1 MKSYLVGGAVR
12 DTLMGLNPKDRD
24 WVVVGATSEE
34 MLSLGFSQVGADF
47 PVFLHPETGEEYAL
61 ARTERKTGN
70 GYHGFTTD
78 FNPNVTLYEDLAR
91 RDLTINSMAMDV
103 GTGEIFDPFNGRQ
116 DLEKKI
122 LRHTTVAFAE
132 DPLRVIRLARFF
144 ARYEFFTV
152 DPMTEDL
159 CQDLCNEGALDH
171 LSSERFWAELQ
182 KVFTEHHPERFF
194 TFLYYCD
201 ALERVDFFRKVFG
214 FRLNDTVH
222 NQPLLGQVRDTAKSM
237 AEQLVNPGERFMHF
251 IGATAKDYSP
261 GGDTRAYTIRD
272 NLRRFYQRASSSPEA
287 IYTIMLQAKAWSE
300 GSTYTDFVNA
310 LLLGEGRRNLLV
322 SDGMV
327 MAKLRNKTQKV
338 KAADFP
344 GVEGKALGE
353 AIKAARI
360 EIIEEVLDSINF

>member
-1 MKSYLVGGAVR
+1 MKTFLVGGAVR
-12 DTLMGLNPKDRD
+12 DMLMGLNPKDRD
-24 WVVVGATSEE
+24 WVVVGSTPEE

-61 ARTERKTGN
+61 ARTERKTGD

-78 FNPNVTLYEDLAR
+78 FNPSVTLYEDLAR

-103 GTGEIFDPFNGRQ
+103 GTGEIFDPFNGRR
-116 DLEKKI
+116 DLENKV
-122 LRHTTVAFAE
+122 LRHTTDAFSE

-152 DPMTEDL
+152 DPRSQHL
-159 CQDLCNEGALDH
+159 CQDLCEDGSLNH
-171 LSSERFWAELQ
+171 LSSERFWAEIQ
-182 KVFTEHHPERFF
+182 KVFTENHPERFF
-194 TFLYYCD
+194 SFLNSCD
-201 ALERVDFFRKVFG
+201 ALETIDFFQEAFG
-214 FRLNDTVH
+214 FKYGADH
-222 NQPLLGQVRDTAKSM
+222 NEQVFRQLHDTAQSV
-237 AEQLVNPGERFMHF
+237 AQQLTVPSERFLHF
-251 IGATAKDYSP
+251 VGATANCYVQ
-261 GGDTRAYTIRD
+261 GGDARAYVIRD

-287 IYTIMLQAKAWSE
+287 IYNIMLQAKAWSE
-300 GSTYTDFVNA
+300 GSAYTDFVNG
-310 LLLGEGRRNLLV
+310 LLLGEGKRNLLV

-327 MAKLRNKTQKV
+327 MAKLRVKTQKV

-360 EIIEEVLDSINF
+360 EIIEDVLDSFTF